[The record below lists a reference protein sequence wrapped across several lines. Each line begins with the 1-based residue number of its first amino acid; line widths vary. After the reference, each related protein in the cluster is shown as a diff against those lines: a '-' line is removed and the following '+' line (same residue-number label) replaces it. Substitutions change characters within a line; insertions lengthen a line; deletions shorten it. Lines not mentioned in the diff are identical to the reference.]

1 MEKSRGNLENLT
13 TVAKVSK
20 ETGVPAGAIRK
31 ALKEAKVEPDEVKA
45 GCSYYDKGR
54 IIHIIKKLKK
64 A

>member
-1 MEKSRGNLENLT
+1 MEKSRGAMNLT

-31 ALKEAKVEPDEVKA
+31 ALKEAKIQPDEVKA
-45 GCSYYDKGR
+45 GCSYYSTTKIGDVV
-54 IIHIIKKLKK
+54 KKLKK